1 MLLAALPATPVQL
14 AHACYELGYQI
25 VVPASW
31 GDELVAHAV
40 LEDLRHRDRDPVIQ
54 CTCPLVTERL
64 LANGQHLVSSMVQ
77 TASPPVAAARYA
89 RNAFLPRSVRITYV
103 GACPGAR
110 SAPID
115 ESYLPDEFLQLL
127 LDRDIIAAE
136 MPTVFDSVLPPDR
149 RRFVSLPGGCPTQEA
164 LWQTT
169 EGRML
174 REVTQPT
181 FAADLAQTLVWREH
195 VIIDVAPSLGCACAG
210 GYSRLGVRCGRVA
223 VMAVEPPRAPHP
235 VVTFQPEFTVPTVE
249 PHPVEST
256 NGTLGEP
263 SATTTDAADASSAE
277 REAEH
282 SALHGRLAGTRDR
295 SDLPLP
301 RAYMAKRRRVGG
313 AARQR
318 TRGASAQSVHQAPAM
333 SEPATEELQP
343 EPNDPHEIA
352 RPIAVHKE
360 AEQAPAFEHPP
371 VETRRAEQFSS
382 DAFSDLTVQER
393 PLGTAVESE
402 RVVVPEDWFAPPAPT
417 EPELQP
423 ERHAEQVASA
433 EQATSVEEVVLA
445 EPAASVDEVVR
456 AEEVVPAEE
465 VAHVEEVVRAEE
477 VPASEAYVIDDANA
491 AEQWGPPSGPL
502 PEEPPLGPLRVE
514 VEIFEESDVTQDEI
528 IIPLIEPRD
537 EKLISQDRAAE
548 VPGRPVRAW
557 GDVAIAAWL
566 VLVVSA
572 VIAALLWRR

>member
-14 AHACYELGYQI
+14 AHACYTLGYQI

-89 RNAFLPRSVRITYV
+89 RHAFLPRSVRITYV

-235 VVTFQPEFTVPTVE
+235 VVEFQPEFTAPTIE
-249 PHPVEST
+249 PHPVQST
-256 NGTLGEP
+256 NGTLAEPGATPANAADTSSAEGKVEP
-263 SATTTDAADASSAE
+263 SALNV
-277 REAEH
+277 RH
-282 SALHGRLAGTRDR
+282 AGTRDR

-301 RAYMAKRRRVGG
+301 RAYMAKRRYVGP

-318 TRGASAQSVHQAPAM
+318 SRGAAAPSVQPAPATR
-333 SEPATEELQP
+333 EPATEQQP
-343 EPNDPHEIA
+343 EPNDTLDIA
-352 RPIAVHKE
+352 RPIAVHVE
-360 AEQAPAFEHPP
+360 AEQGTRHEHPP
-371 VETRRAEQFSS
+371 EVISRAEQFSS
-382 DAFSDLTVQER
+382 DAPFSSATVQER

-402 RVVVPEDWFAPPAPT
+402 PVPAQEDLFELPPHPS
-417 EPELQP
+417 EPELEHEP
-423 ERHAEQVASA
+423 NAEQVA
-433 EQATSVEEVVLA
+433 T
-445 EPAASVDEVVR
+445 
-456 AEEVVPAEE
+456 
-465 VAHVEEVVRAEE
+465 AEE
-477 VPASEAYVIDDANA
+477 VPVPEAHVIEDAGDAERWGPPAETVPEETALGSTEKWGPSSETTPEEPALGPT
-491 AEQWGPPSGPL
+491 EKWGPPSETA
-502 PEEPPLGPLRVE
+502 PEEPALGPLRVE
-514 VEIFEESDVTQDEI
+514 VEIFEESDFTHDEI
-528 IIPLIEPRD
+528 IIPVIEPRD
-537 EKLISQDRAAE
+537 ETRKSQDRTGE
-548 VPGRPVRAW
+548 VATRPVRTW
-557 GDVAIAAWL
+557 GDVVISAWL